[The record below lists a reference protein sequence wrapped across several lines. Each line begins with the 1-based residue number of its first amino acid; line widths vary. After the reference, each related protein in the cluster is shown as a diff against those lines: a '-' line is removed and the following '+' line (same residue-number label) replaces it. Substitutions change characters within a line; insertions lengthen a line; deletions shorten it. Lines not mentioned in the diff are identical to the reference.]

1 MDEVLNE
8 VKKRLQITGV
18 YMDSMLDGWIR
29 SAVSY
34 LKNGGADLS
43 SIDEDAYGVITKGV
57 FDMWTRDSFSPMF
70 LNMATQFC
78 LAHRS
83 QSVDV
88 ESGYTIATELD
99 IKDLF

>member
-34 LKNGGADLS
+34 LKNGGAD
-43 SIDEDAYGVITKGV
+43 
-57 FDMWTRDSFSPMF
+57 
-70 LNMATQFC
+70 
-78 LAHRS
+78 
-83 QSVDV
+83 
-88 ESGYTIATELD
+88 
-99 IKDLF
+99 